1 MTIVQENNP
10 PGNKTE
16 RRGKGESQGMPKD
29 AGGFE
34 NIYSESKIA
43 YVETKDVKK
52 IIEDIILEIVLD
64 VPFRSRKEY
73 VYEALENVN
82 LTLPDDLKN
91 VNHETYRC
99 PETVIYFVG
108 GPEAE
113 KVETEKEYAIESLQ
127 EDNVFEEEIITT
139 VDIMSQI
146 PDVIDVSSGKKPWYT
161 DQAECFTEFL
171 LCFQLE

>member
-34 NIYSESKIA
+34 NIYSESKKA

-73 VYEALENVN
+73 EYEALENVN
-82 LTLPDDLKN
+82 LTLPDD
-91 VNHETYRC
+91 
-99 PETVIYFVG
+99 
-108 GPEAE
+108 
-113 KVETEKEYAIESLQ
+113 
-127 EDNVFEEEIITT
+127 
-139 VDIMSQI
+139 
-146 PDVIDVSSGKKPWYT
+146 
-161 DQAECFTEFL
+161 
-171 LCFQLE
+171 